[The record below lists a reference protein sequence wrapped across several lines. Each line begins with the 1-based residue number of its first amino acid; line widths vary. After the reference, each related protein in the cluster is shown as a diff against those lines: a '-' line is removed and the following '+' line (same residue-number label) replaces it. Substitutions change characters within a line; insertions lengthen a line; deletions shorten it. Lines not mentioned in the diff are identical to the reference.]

1 MNLKSSTILFSI
13 ILSYR
18 NRDVKRV
25 KICLDALA
33 NQNNVFFEVIF
44 IDYGSDNYFSNESA
58 NLIGEFNFAK
68 YHFNATQG
76 WFWNRAHA
84 LNTGVKLAN
93 GEIVLMCDID
103 LILEADF
110 IEKISKL
117 DFKNAFYIFECFYL
131 PENFDFENKNV
142 LNDGIHYRQDYV
154 GLCAAKKEDILAIN
168 GLDEYFM
175 VWGAEDEDYYK
186 RLENHGLKMIRLNAT
201 EYKVFHNWHKTEAPS
216 FPTFWYLTMVDR
228 LFKINNLLT
237 EVDQVSGQIIHLNN
251 RKIFSLINN
260 NSFDVEL
267 KLNMSNKFLV
277 FHDFM
282 RDFLH
287 PNFLSGK
294 FIFNKSTSKNKL
306 VKKSIFRLA
315 KNKGEEEY
323 ISVKE
328 ITEFI
333 QYLVG
338 TNRRIIDDY
347 FFDTTGEE
355 IHFYYLKKN
364 SKPAVALY

>member
-1 MNLKSSTILFSI
+1 VISI
-13 ILSYR
+13 VVGYR
-18 NRDVKRV
+18 NREIERVKRS
-25 KICLDALA
+25 LDSLYK
-33 NQNNVFFEVIF
+33 QTYSDFEIIF
-44 IDYGSDNYFSNESA
+44 VDYGSDTSIASEIVKLLTTYKFSTYIYSD
-58 NLIGEFNFAK
+58 
-68 YHFNATQG
+68 TRG

-84 LNTGVKLAN
+84 LNTGVKLAK

-103 LILEADF
+103 LILESDF

-117 DFKNAFYIFECFYL
+117 DYKNAFYIFECFFL
-131 PENFDFENKNV
+131 PENFDFEKKNV
-142 LNDGIHYRQDYV
+142 LIDGIHYRQDYV

-201 EYKVFHNWHKTEAPS
+201 EYKVFHKWHMTESPS

-228 LFKINNLLT
+228 LFNINNLLT
-237 EVDQVSGQIIHLNN
+237 AVDQVSGQILHLNN
-251 RKIFSLINN
+251 RKIFSVINN
-260 NSFDVEL
+260 NSFEVEL

-277 FHDFM
+277 FHNFM

-306 VKKSIFRLA
+306 VKKSIFSLA
-315 KNKGEEEY
+315 KNKDAEEY

-355 IHFYYLKKN
+355 IHFYYLKNK
-364 SKPAVALY
+364 SKPSIALY

>member
-1 MNLKSSTILFSI
+1 MLFSI
-13 ILSYR
+13 IIGYK
-18 NRDVKRV
+18 NRDLNRV
-25 KICLDALA
+25 KKAFDYIDRQS
-33 NQNNVFFEVIF
+33 NQNFEVIF
-44 IDYGSDNYFSNESA
+44 IDYGSDDVIA
-58 NLIGEFNFAK
+58 NGAK
-68 YHFNATQG
+68 KLLSSKPFVSYVYNNTQG

-84 LNTGVKLAN
+84 LNTGVKLAK

-103 LILEADF
+103 LIIEADF

-117 DFKNAFYIFECFYL
+117 EFKNTFYIFDCFYL
-131 PENFDFENKNV
+131 PENFDFEKRNV

-154 GLCAAKKEDILAIN
+154 GLCAAKKEDMLAIN
-168 GLDEYFM
+168 GLDEFFM

-201 EYKVFHNWHKTEAPS
+201 EYKVFHNWHITEAPS

-260 NSFDVEL
+260 NSFEVEL

-306 VKKSIFRLA
+306 VKKSIFGFA
-315 KNKGEEEY
+315 KNNGEEEY
-323 ISVKE
+323 VSGKE

-347 FFDTTGEE
+347 FFDKTGEE
-355 IHFYYLKKN
+355 IHFYYLKN
-364 SKPAVALY
+364 TSKPAIALY

>member
-1 MNLKSSTILFSI
+1 MISI
-13 ILSYR
+13 VVGYR
-18 NRDVKRV
+18 NREIERVKRS
-25 KICLDALA
+25 LDSLYK
-33 NQNNVFFEVIF
+33 QTYSDFEIIF
-44 IDYGSDNYFSNESA
+44 VDYGSDTSIASEIVKLLTTYKFSTYIYSD
-58 NLIGEFNFAK
+58 
-68 YHFNATQG
+68 TRG

-84 LNTGVKLAN
+84 LNTGVKLAK

-103 LILEADF
+103 LILESDF

-117 DFKNAFYIFECFYL
+117 DYKNAFYIFECFFL
-131 PENFDFENKNV
+131 PENFDFEKKNV
-142 LNDGIHYRQDYV
+142 LIDGIHYRQDYV

-201 EYKVFHNWHKTEAPS
+201 EYKVFHKWHMTESPS

-228 LFKINNLLT
+228 LFNINNLLT
-237 EVDQVSGQIIHLNN
+237 AVDQVSGQILHLNN
-251 RKIFSLINN
+251 RKIFSVINN
-260 NSFDVEL
+260 NSFEVEL

-277 FHDFM
+277 FHNFM

-306 VKKSIFRLA
+306 VKKSIFSLA
-315 KNKGEEEY
+315 KNKDAEEY

-355 IHFYYLKKN
+355 IHFYYLKNK
-364 SKPAVALY
+364 SKPSIALY

>member
-1 MNLKSSTILFSI
+1 MLFSI
-13 ILSYR
+13 IIGYK
-18 NRDVKRV
+18 NRDLNRV
-25 KICLDALA
+25 KKAFDYIDRQS
-33 NQNNVFFEVIF
+33 NQNFEVIF
-44 IDYGSDNYFSNESA
+44 IDYGSDDIFSNESA
-58 NLIGEFNFAK
+58 NLIGNYNFAK
-68 YHFNATQG
+68 YHFNATKG

-84 LNTGVKLAN
+84 LNTGVKLAK
-93 GEIVLMCDID
+93 GEIVLICDID
-103 LILEADF
+103 LIIEPDF

-117 DFKNAFYIFECFYL
+117 DFKYAFYIFECFYL
-131 PENFDFENKNV
+131 PENFDFEKKNV
-142 LNDGIHYRQDYV
+142 LIDGIHYRQDYV

-186 RLENHGLKMIRLNAT
+186 RLENLGLKMIRLNAT
-201 EYKVFHNWHKTEAPS
+201 EYKVFHKWHMTESPS
-216 FPTFWYLTMVDR
+216 FPTFWYLSMVDR

-237 EVDQVSGQIIHLNN
+237 AVDQISGQILHLNN
-251 RKIFSLINN
+251 RKIFSVINN
-260 NSFDVEL
+260 NSFEVEL

-294 FIFNKSTSKNKL
+294 FIFNKTTSKNKL
-306 VKKSIFRLA
+306 VKKSIFSLA
-315 KNKGEEEY
+315 KNKNAEEF

-355 IHFYYLKKN
+355 IHFYYLKNN
-364 SKPAVALY
+364 SKPPIDLY